1 MLSLKIPPVVLVV
14 IFALLM
20 LALGNVISAPMFA
33 ESISI
38 AVALCCS
45 ALGSVIALAGVKT
58 FKLAQ
63 TTVNPMK
70 PEQSS
75 ELVTHGV
82 YSRTR
87 NPMYLGFLCWLL
99 AWAILLNNAYA
110 LVLCIGFVFYMNQ
123 FQIKPEER
131 ALSEI
136 FGEPFTLYMSQVRR
150 WI

>member
-1 MLSLKIPPVVLVV
+1 MLALKIPPVVLV
-14 IFALLM
+14 ILFTLLMFALDKVVSFSM
-20 LALGNVISAPMFA
+20 LNQ
-33 ESISI
+33 SISI
-38 AVALCCS
+38 TIALCCS
-45 ALGSVIALAGVKT
+45 VLGTLIALAGVKT
-58 FKLAQ
+58 FKRAQ

-87 NPMYLGFLCWLL
+87 NPMYLGFLCWLI
-99 AWAILLNNAYA
+99 AWGILLNNAYT
-110 LVLCIGFVFYMNQ
+110 LVLCAGFVLYMNQ

-136 FGEPFTLYMSQVRR
+136 FGEQFTLYTSTMRR
-150 WI
+150 WL